1 MSPRSVR
8 MCSSYS
14 AHGEPGEPRGES
26 VAGGQTAVTHDA
38 AARVAQGRGA
48 GRARRVTLVGLAL
61 VMVALAALGWW
72 AVWWSPL
79 LDVRRV
85 EVVGAHHV
93 SAADIQT

>member
-1 MSPRSVR
+1 MSPRSAR

-26 VAGGQTAVTHDA
+26 VAGGQTGVTHDA
-38 AARVAQGRGA
+38 AARFTQGRRA
-48 GRARRVTLVGLAL
+48 GRARRVKLVGLAL
-61 VMVALAALGWW
+61 FMVALAALGWW
-72 AVWWSPL
+72 GVWWSPL

-93 SAADIQT
+93 SAGGV